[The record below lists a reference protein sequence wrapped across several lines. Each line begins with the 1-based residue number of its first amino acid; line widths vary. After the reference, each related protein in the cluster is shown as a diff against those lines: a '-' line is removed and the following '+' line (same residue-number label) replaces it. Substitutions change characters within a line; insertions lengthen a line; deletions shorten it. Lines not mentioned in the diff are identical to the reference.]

1 MVHGAGAGQ
10 ALIRAGELDEIEV
23 HLVPVILGAGRRL
36 FDHLDDL
43 DEPLEL
49 ELVRTV
55 EGRNATHLRFRLVRD
70 P

>member
-1 MVHGAGAGQ
+1 
-10 ALIRAGELDEIEV
+10 
-23 HLVPVILGAGRRL
+23 VPVILGAGRRL

-43 DEPLEL
+43 DEPVEL

-55 EGRNATHLRFRLVRD
+55 EGRDATHLRFRLVRD